1 MSRKENARPFEET
14 ADLSLLE
21 GRPAIVGF
29 SGGADSVSLVQLLW
43 EKGVPILAAH
53 LNHGLRGAESDRD
66 EEFVRSFCRE
76 RDIPLEVRRENI
88 AALARERSV
97 GLEECGR
104 AERYAFF
111 DALRRAWGGGNAVI
125 ATAHTLSDNLETIL
139 FRMARGTALDGLCGI
154 PPRRGEVVRP
164 ILFCT
169 RDQVEDYCRRKGL
182 SYVTDSTNAD
192 LSYARN
198 RIRSQAVPA
207 LLAVNA
213 AAEQNA
219 ARMVRSLQQDRAL
232 LDTLADELYQKAR
245 DPRGLRLDVL
255 QGAHGSLAS
264 RAAARLLREG
274 GLSPDHAVLAA
285 AEEMVSRG
293 QGSVNLPGGGR
304 LRAVTGFLRL
314 EEPPE
319 AETPFSLELP
329 PPGDRGLLA
338 IPTLPDGRKL
348 RFQVQSA
355 KEMEW
360 TQKIYK
366 NDLIFCMDYDTISGK
381 LSIRS
386 RLPGDRLTL
395 FGREGS
401 RSLKKYYSEL
411 GLTPRQRRNAWVLAD
426 EAGLLWA
433 EYAGLSRR
441 GAPGPGTERILS
453 CTRERRQEGER
464 KDE

>member
-1 MSRKENARPFEET
+1 MSRKENTRRFEET
-14 ADLSLLE
+14 ADLSLAA
-21 GRPAIVGF
+21 GTPVIAGF
-29 SGGADSVSLVQLLW
+29 SGGADSVSLVHFLW
-43 EKGVPILAAH
+43 EKGVPLLVAH
-53 LNHGLRGAESDRD
+53 LNHGLRGAESDGD
-66 EEFVRSFCRE
+66 EEFVRQFCRE
-76 RDIPLEVRRENI
+76 RGIPLEVRRVNI
-88 AALARERSV
+88 AALAEERGM

-104 AERYAFF
+104 EERYAFF
-111 DALRRAWGGGNAVI
+111 EDLRREWGHGTAVI
-125 ATAHTLSDNLETIL
+125 ATAHTLSDNLETVL
-139 FRMARGTALDGLCGI
+139 FRIARGTALDGLCGI
-154 PPRRGEVVRP
+154 PSRRGAVVRP

-169 RDQVEDYCRRKGL
+169 RAQVEDYCRRKGL

-192 LSYARN
+192 PAYARN

-219 ARMVRSLQQDRAL
+219 ARMLQSLQQDREL
-232 LDTLADELYQKAR
+232 LDRVGEELYQKAR
-245 DPRGLRLDVL
+245 DPRGLRLEVL
-255 QGAHGSLAS
+255 REAHGSLVA
-264 RAAARLLREG
+264 RAAARFLRAG
-274 GLSPDHAVLAA
+274 GVSPDHGLLAA
-285 AEEMVSRG
+285 AEEMVRMG

-319 AETPFSLELP
+319 EETSFSMELS
-329 PPGDRGLLA
+329 PPGEGGLLA
-338 IPTLPDGRKL
+338 NPTLPDGRKL

-411 GLTPRQRRNAWVLAD
+411 GLTPRQRRNAWLLAD
-426 EAGLLWA
+426 EAGILWA
-433 EYAGLSRR
+433 EYAGISQR
-441 GAPGPGTERILS
+441 GAPGPDAKRVLFCIE
-453 CTRERRQEGER
+453 ERRQEGEHE
-464 KDE
+464 DE